1 MGRLCFLMN
10 MISPEVVANSKRAW
24 LKILARYKKP
34 DRRRSAVELAIT
46 LIPFATL
53 WALSS
58 AAYAHGHWWGLIL
71 ILPAAGFLVR
81 IFMIQHDCGHGSF
94 FANRTADDWI
104 GRGLGILTLTPYD
117 CWRRAHA
124 THHASAGNLDERGTG
139 DIRTLTVA
147 EYRQMSWRGRLAYRL
162 YRHPLVM
169 FGLGPIWLFI
179 FEQRLPV
186 GMMRGGLTPWV
197 SSMATNVAIA
207 VAATALVW
215 FVGLEAFLVVH
226 LPIVVLAGSA
236 GIWLFYVQHQFE
248 ETEWAKD
255 SEWEF
260 QHAALHGSSYY
271 DLPPVLNWFTGN
283 IGVHHLHHLS
293 AKVPCY
299 RLQEV
304 LRDYPELREIGRVT
318 LLDSLRCVKLALWDE
333 SRSKLVSFREARMT
347 A

>member
-1 MGRLCFLMN
+1 MN
-10 MISPEVVANSKRAW
+10 MISPEAVANSKRAW
-24 LKILARYKKP
+24 LKILSRYKKP
-34 DRRRSAVELAIT
+34 DRRRSAVELAVT

-58 AAYAHGHWWGLIL
+58 AAYAHGHWWGLVL

-94 FANRTADDWI
+94 FANRYADDWI
-104 GRGLGILTLTPYD
+104 GRVLGVLTLTPYD

-139 DIRTLTVA
+139 DIKTLTVA
-147 EYRQMSWRGRLAYRL
+147 EYRQLSWRGRLAYRL

-169 FGLGPIWLFI
+169 FGLGPIWIFI
-179 FEQRLPV
+179 FEQRLPL
-186 GMMRGGLTPWV
+186 GMMRGGFTPWV
-197 SSMATNVAIA
+197 SSMSTNLAIA
-207 VAATALVW
+207 VIAALLIW
-215 FVGLEAFLVVH
+215 FVGPGAFLVVH
-226 LPIVVLAGSA
+226 LPIVILAGSA

-248 ETEWAKD
+248 ETEWTKD

-271 DLPPVLNWFTGN
+271 DLPPVLNWITGN
-283 IGVHHLHHLS
+283 IGVHHVHHLS

-299 RLQEV
+299 RLPEV

-333 SRSKLVSFREARMT
+333 SRSKLVSFREARM
-347 A
+347 AV

>member
-1 MGRLCFLMN
+1 MN